1 MRTSTRV
8 ELELFDITAKR
19 DSTASS
25 KDAQPWGN
33 LAEDLRLE
41 ECTTQPQYGTLEH
54 RQFLMDGSF
63 TLFPD
68 EPQGRF
74 WGLWSK
80 QQSGPD
86 GRFAVPPVLEVNFSQ
101 PHSSAGITLHFY
113 PLTQDWAS
121 TVEIQWY
128 GTEGQLLDSAAF
140 QPDAAD
146 YYCRLKVENYQRLR
160 ISFSATNKPGRYLK
174 LEGLDYGAALTFQ
187 GEDVVQA
194 NLLEEVD
201 PLSGEISIN
210 TLDLTLFNRSGE
222 FSILNP
228 DGVFDVLQDK
238 QRITV
243 WEDVRPSARSREVV
257 SHNMGTFYLSDWE
270 NTSDTM
276 AKFSATDAVGLLDSD
291 PFDGGVYDTTAGAL
305 AAEILD
311 GYAYELDPVLAV
323 ESVKGYLPAGTRRD
337 ALQQLAFALGAMVD
351 CSRSNKIKI
360 CPPPNRPSSLIG
372 RDRKFTDSEVS
383 LHALVTEVSVTAH
396 QYQLQ
401 EKREQLYKSDL
412 AEGTHRIALSGPVDN
427 LQAEGGTLLDWG
439 NNFAVVKVTAAGQV
453 IITGNRY
460 ADTQTVLHRQA
471 DGLPPNVKTNGKS
484 VKDATLVSPDR
495 ADAVAQRILRY
506 YANRCEQTFE
516 MVAGA
521 EKLADVLMVE
531 SFRREN
537 VCGVLQKMELDLT
550 GGFLASVTVLGHP
563 VQHPAQ
569 LYVNEIYVGEE
580 VLL

>member
-8 ELELFDITAKR
+8 ELELFDITAKA

-33 LAEDLRLE
+33 LAQDLRLE
-41 ECTTQPQYGTLEH
+41 ERTTQPKYGTLEH
-54 RQFLMDGSF
+54 KQFLMDGSF

-68 EPQGRF
+68 EPQGHF

-86 GRFAVPPVLEVNFSQ
+86 GRFTAPPVLEVTFSQ

-113 PLTQDWAS
+113 ALTQDWAS
-121 TVEIQWY
+121 EVEIQWY
-128 GTEGQLLDSAAF
+128 GTEGQLLNSARF
-140 QPDAAD
+140 QPDAPD

-160 ISFSATNKPGRYLK
+160 IVFLATSRPGRYLK

-194 NLLEEVD
+194 SLLEEVD

-222 FSILNP
+222 FSMLNP

-243 WEDVRPSARSREVV
+243 WEDVRQSARSRAVV
-257 SHNMGTFYLSDWE
+257 SHNMGTFYLSDWK
-270 NTSDTM
+270 NTSDTL
-276 AKFSATDAVGLLDSD
+276 AKFSATDAVGLLDAD
-291 PFDGGVYDTTAGAL
+291 PFAGGIYDTTAGAL

-311 GYAYELDPVLAV
+311 GYAYELDPALSA
-323 ESVKGYLPAGTRRD
+323 EPMKGYLPAGSRRD

-351 CSRSNKIKI
+351 CSRSSKIKI

-372 RDRKFTDSEVS
+372 RDRKFTDSEAS
-383 LHALVTEVSVTAH
+383 LHALVTEVAVTAH

-412 AEGTHRIALSGPVDN
+412 AEGTHRIALSGPADN

-439 NNFAVVKVTAAGQV
+439 NNFAVVKVTTPGQV

-471 DGLPPNVKTNGKS
+471 DGLPPNVKTNEKS
-484 VKDATLVSPDR
+484 VKEATLVSPDR
-495 ADAVAQRILRY
+495 ADAVAQRILHY
-506 YANRCEQTFE
+506 YANRWEQTFE

>member
-8 ELELFDITAKR
+8 ELELFDITAKA

-33 LAEDLRLE
+33 LAQDLRLE
-41 ECTTQPQYGTLEH
+41 ERTTQPKYGTLEH
-54 RQFLMDGSF
+54 KQFLMDGSF

-68 EPQGRF
+68 EPQGHF

-86 GRFAVPPVLEVNFSQ
+86 GRFTAPPVLEVTFSQ

-113 PLTQDWAS
+113 ALTQDWAS
-121 TVEIQWY
+121 EVEIQWY
-128 GTEGQLLDSAAF
+128 GTEGQLLNSARF
-140 QPDAAD
+140 QPDAPD

-160 ISFSATNKPGRYLK
+160 IVFLATSRPGRYLK

-194 NLLEEVD
+194 SLLEEVD

-222 FSILNP
+222 FSMLNP

-243 WEDVRPSARSREVV
+243 WEDVRQSARSRAVV
-257 SHNMGTFYLSDWE
+257 SHNMGTFYRSDWK
-270 NTSDTM
+270 NTSDTL
-276 AKFSATDAVGLLDSD
+276 AKFSATDAVGLLDAD
-291 PFDGGVYDTTAGAL
+291 PFAGGIYDTTAGAL

-311 GYAYELDPVLAV
+311 GYAYELDPALSA
-323 ESVKGYLPAGTRRD
+323 EPMKGYLPAGSRRD

-351 CSRSNKIKI
+351 CSRSSKIKI

-372 RDRKFTDSEVS
+372 RDRKFTDSEAS
-383 LHALVTEVSVTAH
+383 LHALVTEVAVTAH

-412 AEGTHRIALSGPVDN
+412 AEGTHRIALSGPADN

-439 NNFAVVKVTAAGQV
+439 NNFAVVKVTTPGQV

-471 DGLPPNVKTNGKS
+471 DGLPPNVKTNEKS
-484 VKDATLVSPDR
+484 VKEATLVSPDR
-495 ADAVAQRILRY
+495 ADAVAQRILHY
-506 YANRCEQTFE
+506 YANRWEQTFE